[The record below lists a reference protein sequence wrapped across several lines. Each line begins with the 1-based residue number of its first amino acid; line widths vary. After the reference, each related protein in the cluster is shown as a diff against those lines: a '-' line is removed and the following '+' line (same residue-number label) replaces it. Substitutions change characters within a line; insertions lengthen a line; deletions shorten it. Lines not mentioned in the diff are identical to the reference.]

1 MRKNGSIAVLCPM
14 SCEYS
19 TLLSLVEEARE
30 YNDGLFTF
38 CECTVDSY
46 PMILVKCGIGMVNAA
61 AATALCIKKYSP
73 SCIINQGTAGAH
85 DEELK
90 VNDIILAE
98 RLVEICNYCS
108 EPRGKGE
115 GVNTESWVPLPS
127 AIKRGEMHSDEK
139 LLSLAEEVPY
149 KYGRV
154 RRGCVGTGD
163 GWNRE
168 YDRIAFLHSSLGTD
182 CEEMESYAVAQ
193 VCAMFG
199 VPFLG
204 IRVISNNELVEGQE
218 FTKASAENCQ
228 RFCYDVIRKLIE
240 N

>member
-1 MRKNGSIAVLCPM
+1 MEKRPIAVICPM
-14 SCEYS
+14 SCEYT
-19 TLLSLVEEARE
+19 TLASLVKIENEGT
-30 YNDGLFTF
+30 DGIFTF
-38 CECTVDSY
+38 AEGSVDGQ
-46 PMILVKCGIGMVNAA
+46 PVVLVKCGIGMVNAS

-90 VNDIILAE
+90 INDIILAE

-115 GVNTESWVPLPS
+115 GVNSESWVPLPS
-127 AIKRGEMHSDEK
+127 AIKRGEMHSDER
-139 LLSLAEEVPY
+139 LLSLAEQVPY
-149 KYGRV
+149 EFGRV

-163 GWNRE
+163 AWNRE

-182 CEEMESYAVAQ
+182 CEEMESFAVAQ

-204 IRVISNNELVEGQE
+204 IRVISNNELVEGQS
-218 FTKASAENCQ
+218 FTKDSAEYCQ
-228 RFCYDVIRKLIE
+228 RFCYDVILKLNE